1 MTKMAKFWLSDPAI
15 LLAKERILELWP
27 TPTMSF
33 EEKLNSIT
41 RLVIFVTII
50 AFAFTMSF
58 RILIVGIITV
68 IAIVLL
74 YRMHK
79 SRKGDKEGFEAIKR
93 DLQDERNLNAANLE
107 PFLKSEF
114 QPGTATNPFSNV
126 LLTDIGDHPERKAA
140 PPSFNPQVDEDIMRK
155 TKNMIQD
162 LNPTIDNT
170 NKQLFGDLANN
181 FDLDQSMRVFNSNAN
196 TRVANDQS
204 AFAQFLYGGMISGKE
219 SALARVQDNPRYTL
233 Y

>member
-1 MTKMAKFWLSDPAI
+1 
-15 LLAKERILELWP
+15 
-27 TPTMSF
+27 
-33 EEKLNSIT
+33 
-41 RLVIFVTII
+41 VTI
-50 AFAFTMSF
+50 
-58 RILIVGIITV
+58 L
-68 IAIVLL
+68 
-74 YRMHK
+74 
-79 SRKGDKEGFEAIKR
+79 
-93 DLQDERNLNAANLE
+93 AN
-107 PFLKSEF
+107 
-114 QPGTATNPFSNV
+114 
-126 LLTDIGDHPERKAA
+126 
-140 PPSFNPQVDEDIMRK
+140 IMRK

-196 TRVANDQS
+196 TRVANDQG